1 MNIPLVIPSY
11 QRPHVLLSNTL
22 AFLNRIKYNQSDI
35 FVVVGGTEGEYNEYL
50 DVITSIY
57 PNINVLIGDNWDAKA
72 SQLNFIKSEL
82 LEEGQTAIIMD
93 DDIKSIVVK
102 YKDELNEITES
113 QFITFIEL
121 SIGLMSEHN
130 VGLCGVNSND
140 NAFYMRDYIRLC
152 KSNICGGFQLFINH
166 RDLHL
171 DINQGSDAYESC
183 WYLDKYNF
191 NIKWDFIGITTK
203 LFNAGGL
210 YDYRK
215 DKSLTHA
222 DYLKVAN
229 TYPHYLDYYT
239 WNLNESMGISNLGKE
254 VKIPVSRRK
263 ELTIELKWKRQ
274 PSKKIRHIDDW
285 VDNVV

>member
-1 MNIPLVIPSY
+1 MNIPIVIPTY

-22 AFLNRIKYNQSDI
+22 AFLNRIKYNQSNI

-57 PNINVLIGDNWDAKA
+57 PNINVLIGDNSNAKA

-140 NAFYMRDYIRLC
+140 NPFYMRDSVRLC
-152 KSNICGGFQLFINH
+152 KSCICGGFQLFINH

-183 WYLDKYNF
+183 WYLDKYEYNL
-191 NIKWDFIGITTK
+191 KWDFIGIKTK

-215 DKSLTHA
+215 DKEKTHA
-222 DYLKVAN
+222 DYLKVAE
-229 TYPHYLDYYT
+229 TYPQYLDYYT

>member
-57 PNINVLIGDNWDAKA
+57 PNINVLIGDNSNAKA

-121 SIGLMSEHN
+121 SIGLMSENN

-152 KSNICGGFQLFINH
+152 KSCICGGFQLFINH
-166 RDLHL
+166 RELNL

-215 DKSLTHA
+215 DKALTHA
-222 DYLKVAN
+222 DYLKVAE
-229 TYPHYLDYYT
+229 TYPQYLDYYT

-274 PSKKIRHIDDW
+274 PSKKVRHIDDW
-285 VDNVV
+285 IDNIV

>member
-1 MNIPLVIPSY
+1 MNIPIVIPTY

-22 AFLNRIKYNQSDI
+22 AFLNRIKYNQSNI

-57 PNINVLIGDNWDAKA
+57 PNINVLIGDNWDALA

-121 SIGLMSEHN
+121 SIGLMSENN

-183 WYLDKYNF
+183 WYLDKYEYNL
-191 NIKWDFIGITTK
+191 KWDFIGITTK

-215 DKSLTHA
+215 DKEKTHA
-222 DYLKVAN
+222 DYLKVAE
-229 TYPHYLDYYT
+229 TYPQYLDYYT

-274 PSKKIRHIDDW
+274 PSKKVRHIDDW
-285 VDNVV
+285 IDNIV